1 MPDESLLERARD
13 FDQKALAEIYDCYAD
28 RIYTYIFH
36 RVGSRPIA
44 EDLTA
49 DVFVR
54 MLEAIERNSFA
65 QTSLRAWLYRV
76 AHNIVV
82 DYYRAQP
89 SEQPV
94 LLDERLGVVSGDPR
108 PRIEARLAQAG
119 LRTAL
124 SRLTD
129 RQQQVI
135 VLRFGEGMTAREVAE
150 VLGTTEGAVRALQH
164 RAVAELRRVLEE
176 ATHD

>member
-1 MPDESLLERARD
+1 VPDESLLERARD
-13 FDQKALAEIYDCYAD
+13 FDQGALAEIYDRYAD
-28 RIYTYIFH
+28 KIYQYIFH
-36 RVGSRPIA
+36 RVGSRPVA

-54 MLEAIERNSFA
+54 MLEAIERDRFA
-65 QTSLRAWLYRV
+65 KTSLRAWLYRV

-82 DYYRAQP
+82 DHYRAQP
-89 SEQPV
+89 DEQLL

-108 PRIEARLAQAG
+108 PPIEARLAQAG

-124 SRLTD
+124 SRLTEK
-129 RQQQVI
+129 QHQVI
-135 VLRFGEGMTAREVAE
+135 VLRFGEGMTAGEVAE

-164 RAVAELRRVLEE
+164 RAVAELRRTLEE

>member
-1 MPDESLLERARD
+1 MSDDSLLERARN
-13 FDQKALAEIYDCYAD
+13 FDQEALAEIYHRYAD
-28 RIYTYIFH
+28 KIYQYIFH
-36 RVGSRPIA
+36 RVGSRPTA

-65 QTSLRAWLYRV
+65 RTSLRAWLYRV

-82 DYYRAQP
+82 DHYRAQP
-89 SEQPV
+89 DQQPL
-94 LLDERLGVVSGDPR
+94 LLDERLGVVSGDSR
-108 PRIEARLAQAG
+108 PRIEASFAQAG

-124 SRLTD
+124 SRLTEK
-129 RQQQVI
+129 QQQVI
-135 VLRFGEGMTAREVAE
+135 VLRFGEGMTAPEVAE

-164 RAVAELRRVLEE
+164 RAIAQLREILEE
-176 ATHD
+176 AAHD

>member
-13 FDQKALAEIYDCYAD
+13 FDQDALAEIYDRYAD
-28 RIYTYIFH
+28 KIYHYIFH
-36 RVGSRPIA
+36 RVGSRPVA

-54 MLEAIERNSFA
+54 MLEAVERDRFA
-65 QTSLRAWLYRV
+65 QTSLRAWLYRL

-82 DYYRAQP
+82 DHYRAR
-89 SEQPV
+89 SNEQPL

-108 PRIEARLAQAG
+108 PHIEARLAQAG

-124 SRLTD
+124 SRLTEK
-129 RQQQVI
+129 QQQVI
-135 VLRFGEGMTAREVAE
+135 VLRFGEGMTAPEVAE

-164 RAVAELRRVLEE
+164 RAVAELREILEE